1 MVKVRFEMSLYCE
14 ESNVNGIIYTREAY
28 EKAIKHG
35 CEEIPIIAYDKNGNK
50 VIIGSGD
57 LSLTEDKV
65 IFDGD
70 VRSARFDCY
79 VRTIDRG
86 STISDMEIVGV
97 DFGSE

>member
-1 MVKVRFEMSLYCE
+1 MVKVKFEVPLYCE
-14 ESNVNGIIYTREAY
+14 EPNANGIIYTRDAY
-28 EKAIKHG
+28 EKAIQHG
-35 CEEIPIIAYDKNGNK
+35 CEEIPITAYDKNGNK
-50 VIIGSGD
+50 VIIGSGA
-57 LSLTEDKV
+57 LSLADDKL

-70 VRSARFDCY
+70 VWSTRFDCY